1 MPHLKLWRAWS
12 VHCVEGF
19 EKNQWTGRLGQRE
32 RVGQTSQQIY
42 SHWHPLSPSSSSTAA
57 KTMGVSQRRTVLSTR
72 RGFVF
77 ERASV
82 TIRDLWGDSVAQ
94 RTGSR
99 LKRPHALLV

>member
-1 MPHLKLWRAWS
+1 
-12 VHCVEGF
+12 
-19 EKNQWTGRLGQRE
+19 
-32 RVGQTSQQIY
+32 
-42 SHWHPLSPSSSSTAA
+42 
-57 KTMGVSQRRTVLSTR
+57 MGVSQRRTELSTR

>member
-1 MPHLKLWRAWS
+1 
-12 VHCVEGF
+12 
-19 EKNQWTGRLGQRE
+19 
-32 RVGQTSQQIY
+32 
-42 SHWHPLSPSSSSTAA
+42 
-57 KTMGVSQRRTVLSTR
+57 MGVSQRRTVLSTR